1 MKPKHCFLFQ
11 VVQYILLCC
20 CALSVHAGTV
30 TAGSLLALQQ
40 SSPVPGGV
48 AVVSLGVFSQ
58 QPQVF
63 FQQARVAVVRE
74 DNTQEWVA
82 VVGLPLSLKRG
93 KTFLEVREKS
103 GDIKTIAIQVGDK
116 EYPSQSIYIK
126 NKHYV
131 NPDHQDLIRIE
142 REGKRFN
149 DILAHW
155 DLGILHSFELQY
167 PVQGEIV
174 GVFGSRRIINGE
186 PRAPHKGVD
195 IIAAKGTPI
204 AAAASGKVVDSTNYF
219 FTGNTVVLD
228 HGEGFQ
234 TLYCHLDAIYVTVGQ
249 MVMAGTTIGTVGS
262 TGRATGP
269 HLHFGVNLNNVR
281 VDPLIFLKK

>member
-1 MKPKHCFLFQ
+1 MKLKTCFLFQ
-11 VVQYILLCC
+11 VVQYIVLCC
-20 CALSVHAGTV
+20 CALSIQAGTV
-30 TAGSLLALQQ
+30 TRDSLLALQD
-40 SSPVPGGV
+40 SLPVPGGV
-48 AVVSLGVFSQ
+48 AVVHLGHFSA

-63 FQQARVAVVRE
+63 YQRARVAVVKDLE
-74 DNTQEWVA
+74 TKEWYA
-82 VVGLPLSLKRG
+82 VVGLPLSLKKG
-93 KTFLEVREKS
+93 KTFLEVQEQM
-103 GDIKTIAIQVGDK
+103 GDIKTIAIDVGEK

-126 NKHYV
+126 NKHYS

-167 PVQGEIV
+167 PVQGQIV

-195 IIAAKGTPI
+195 IVAPKGTPV
-204 AAAASGKVVDSTNYF
+204 AAASSGKVVDSANYF

-234 TLYCHLDAIYVTVGQ
+234 TLYCHLDAI
-249 MVMAGTTIGTVGS
+249 M
-262 TGRATGP
+262 
-269 HLHFGVNLNNVR
+269 
-281 VDPLIFLKK
+281 